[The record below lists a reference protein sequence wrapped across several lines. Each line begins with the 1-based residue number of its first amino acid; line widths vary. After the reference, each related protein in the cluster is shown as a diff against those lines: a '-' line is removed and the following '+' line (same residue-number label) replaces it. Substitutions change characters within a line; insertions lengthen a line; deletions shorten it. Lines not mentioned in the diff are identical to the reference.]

1 MDEEIDIINRNTRIE
16 KLKNFLISKRKQIVS
31 FLIFIVFILIS
42 FFGYQEFNKR
52 NKEKLANKFNMLVT
66 NFDNGQKNINNELVE
81 IINEKDKTYSPLAFF
96 FLLDNDLISSKEE
109 INLYF
114 DLLINDVSLEKE
126 IKNLTIY
133 KKGLFNS
140 DFVQENELLSILN
153 PIIKSESMWKPQAL
167 YLMAEYYLSK
177 NQKQKSKEFFNQVLE
192 MENISPKIKLEV
204 QKRLRLN
211 FSEQNY

>member
-16 KLKNFLISKRKQIVS
+16 KLKNFLISKRKQIIS
-31 FLIFIVFILIS
+31 FLIFIVFILII

-204 QKRLRLN
+204 QKRLRSN
-211 FSEQNY
+211 FSE

>member
-1 MDEEIDIINRNTRIE
+1 M
-16 KLKNFLISKRKQIVS
+16 
-31 FLIFIVFILIS
+31 
-42 FFGYQEFNKR
+42 
-52 NKEKLANKFNMLVT
+52 
-66 NFDNGQKNINNELVE
+66 
-81 IINEKDKTYSPLAFF
+81 
-96 FLLDNDLISSKEE
+96 ISSNDE
-109 INLYF
+109 INTYF
-114 DLLINDVSLEKE
+114 DLLINEISLDKE

-177 NQKQKSKEFFNQVLE
+177 NQKQKSKEFFNQIVD

-204 QKRLRLN
+204 QKRLRSD
-211 FSEQNY
+211 FSE

>member
-153 PIIKSESMWKPQAL
+153 PIIKSESMWKPQSL
-167 YLMAEYYLSK
+167 YLMAEFYLSK
-177 NQKQKSKEFFNQVLE
+177 NQKQKSKEFFNQLIE
-192 MENISPKIKLEV
+192 MENISPKIKLEA
-204 QKRLRLN
+204 QKRLRSN
-211 FSEQNY
+211 FSE

>member
-16 KLKNFLISKRKQIVS
+16 KLKNFLVSKRKQIVS
-31 FLIFIVFILIS
+31 LLILIVLILIS

-153 PIIKSESMWKPQAL
+153 PIIKSESMWKPQSL
-167 YLMAEYYLSK
+167 YLMAEFYLSK

-204 QKRLRLN
+204 QKRLRSN
-211 FSEQNY
+211 FSE

>member
-16 KLKNFLISKRKQIVS
+16 KLKNFLVSKRKQIVS
-31 FLIFIVFILIS
+31 LLILIVLILIS
-42 FFGYQEFNKR
+42 FFGYQEFNSR
-52 NKEKLANKFNMLVT
+52 NKEKLANKFNMLVIS
-66 NFDNGQKNINNELVE
+66 FDNGQKNINNELIE

-96 FLLDNDLISSKEE
+96 FLLDNDLITSNKQ
-109 INLYF
+109 INSFF

-140 DFVQENELLSILN
+140 EFVQENELLNILN

-177 NQKQKSKEFFNQVLE
+177 DQKQKSKEFFNQILDI
-192 MENISPKIKLEV
+192 ENISPKIKLEV
-204 QKRLRLN
+204 QKRLRSD
-211 FSEQNY
+211 FSE

>member
-114 DLLINDVSLEKE
+114 DLIINEVSLEKE

-153 PIIKSESMWKPQAL
+153 PIIKSDSMWKPQTL

-177 NQKQKSKEFFNQVLE
+177 NQKQKSKEFFNQIVE

-204 QKRLRLN
+204 QKRLRSN
-211 FSEQNY
+211 FSE

>member
-1 MDEEIDIINRNTRIE
+1 
-16 KLKNFLISKRKQIVS
+16 
-31 FLIFIVFILIS
+31 
-42 FFGYQEFNKR
+42 
-52 NKEKLANKFNMLVT
+52 MLVT
-66 NFDNGQKNINNELVE
+66 DFDNGQKNINNELVE

-96 FLLDNDLISSKEE
+96 FLLDNDLISSNDE
-109 INLYF
+109 INTYF
-114 DLLINDVSLEKE
+114 DLLINEIPLDNE

-177 NQKQKSKEFFNQVLE
+177 NQKQKSKEFFNQIVD

-204 QKRLRLN
+204 QKRLRSD
-211 FSEQNY
+211 FSE

>member
-1 MDEEIDIINRNTRIE
+1 MDEEIEIINRNTRIE
-16 KLKNFLISKRKQIVS
+16 KLKNFLISKRKQIIS
-31 FLIFIVFILIS
+31 FLILIVLILIS
-42 FFGYQEFNKR
+42 FFGYQEFNTR

-66 NFDNGQKNINNELVE
+66 NFDNGQKNINNELIE

-96 FLLDNDLISSKEE
+96 FLLDNDLITSKDE
-109 INLYF
+109 INSFF
-114 DLLINDVSLEKE
+114 DLIINDVSVEKE

-140 DFVQENELLSILN
+140 EFVQENELLNILN

-177 NQKQKSKEFFNQVLE
+177 DQKQKSKDFFDQILNI
-192 MENISPKIKLEV
+192 ENISPKIKLEV
-204 QKRLRLN
+204 QKRLR
-211 FSEQNY
+211 SEFGE

>member
-1 MDEEIDIINRNTRIE
+1 MDEEIEIINRNTRIE

-66 NFDNGQKNINNELVE
+66 NFDNGQKNINNELIE

-109 INLYF
+109 INSYF

-126 IKNLTIY
+126 IRNLTIY

-204 QKRLRLN
+204 QKRLRSN
-211 FSEQNY
+211 FSE